1 MYWNLK
7 VLKQICF
14 SPVGKRPDSILKYLE
29 EVFDEAIWR
38 QPSIVLL
45 DDLDHVVP
53 APSGPEAEL
62 SGEAIY
68 GARIGE
74 GMTIDEMHKSFFFFF
89 FTRRQIYVYVQRGK
103 VANVSLLICQRKK
116 YVEYFEVNVGMK
128 LFLFF
133 ILLSYYNYQVHVH
146 VFVKTFCL

>member
-1 MYWNLK
+1 M
-7 VLKQICF
+7 
-14 SPVGKRPDSILKYLE
+14 
-29 EVFDEAIWR
+29 FDEAIWR

-74 GMTIDEMHKSFFFFF
+74 GMTIDEMHKPSFFFFF
-89 FTRRQIYVYVQRGK
+89 LQGGRYMFMCKEERLQML
-103 VANVSLLICQRKK
+103 A
-116 YVEYFEVNVGMK
+116 F
-128 LFLFF
+128 
-133 ILLSYYNYQVHVH
+133 
-146 VFVKTFCL
+146 

>member
-1 MYWNLK
+1 MLYFGILA
-7 VLKQICF
+7 
-14 SPVGKRPDSILKYLE
+14 GKRPDSILKYLE

-38 QPSIVLL
+38 QPSIILL

-74 GMTIDEMHKSFFFFF
+74 GMP
-89 FTRRQIYVYVQRGK
+89 
-103 VANVSLLICQRKK
+103 
-116 YVEYFEVNVGMK
+116 
-128 LFLFF
+128 
-133 ILLSYYNYQVHVH
+133 LSSPLVVHVGLIEL
-146 VFVKTFCL
+146 TGGYE

>member
-1 MYWNLK
+1 MLNL
-7 VLKQICF
+7 ICLL
-14 SPVGKRPDSILKYLE
+14 PVGKRPDSILKYLE

-74 GMTIDEMHKSFFFFF
+74 GMNIYEIHKPFFWFFFKEGE
-89 FTRRQIYVYVQRGK
+89 T
-103 VANVSLLICQRKK
+103 
-116 YVEYFEVNVGMK
+116 
-128 LFLFF
+128 
-133 ILLSYYNYQVHVH
+133 
-146 VFVKTFCL
+146 

>member
-1 MYWNLK
+1 MDMYWNLK

-89 FTRRQIYVYVQRGK
+89 YKEADICLCAKRKGCKCQPFD
-103 VANVSLLICQRKK
+103 LLEEKK
-116 YVEYFEVNVGMK
+116 
-128 LFLFF
+128 
-133 ILLSYYNYQVHVH
+133 
-146 VFVKTFCL
+146 C

>member
-1 MYWNLK
+1 MAY
-7 VLKQICF
+7 VLNKSYRYMLNFEILA
-14 SPVGKRPDSILKYLE
+14 GKRPDSILKYLE

-38 QPSIVLL
+38 QPSIILL

-74 GMTIDEMHKSFFFFF
+74 GTP
-89 FTRRQIYVYVQRGK
+89 
-103 VANVSLLICQRKK
+103 L
-116 YVEYFEVNVGMK
+116 
-128 LFLFF
+128 
-133 ILLSYYNYQVHVH
+133 
-146 VFVKTFCL
+146 

>member
-1 MYWNLK
+1 M
-7 VLKQICF
+7 
-14 SPVGKRPDSILKYLE
+14 
-29 EVFDEAIWR
+29 FDEAIWR

-74 GMTIDEMHKSFFFFF
+74 GMTIDEMHKSFFFFLQGGRYMF
-89 FTRRQIYVYVQRGK
+89 MCKEERLQMLAF
-103 VANVSLLICQRKK
+103 
-116 YVEYFEVNVGMK
+116 
-128 LFLFF
+128 
-133 ILLSYYNYQVHVH
+133 
-146 VFVKTFCL
+146 

>member
-1 MYWNLK
+1 M
-7 VLKQICF
+7 
-14 SPVGKRPDSILKYLE
+14 
-29 EVFDEAIWR
+29 FDEAIWR

-89 FTRRQIYVYVQRGK
+89 LQGGRYMFMCKEERLQML
-103 VANVSLLICQRKK
+103 A
-116 YVEYFEVNVGMK
+116 F
-128 LFLFF
+128 
-133 ILLSYYNYQVHVH
+133 
-146 VFVKTFCL
+146 